1 VWELPGDGST
11 FGAVLWQASGRDP
24 DAMLKFEVARQSRSP
39 GLFGPVQAVPWA
51 DKGQQEL
58 SRLASSPWE
67 LSGEVCAFSG
77 GLQQVSGRDPDA
89 IFGL

>member
-1 VWELPGDGST
+1 
-11 FGAVLWQASGRDP
+11 
-24 DAMLKFEVARQSRSP
+24 
-39 GLFGPVQAVPWA
+39 VPWA